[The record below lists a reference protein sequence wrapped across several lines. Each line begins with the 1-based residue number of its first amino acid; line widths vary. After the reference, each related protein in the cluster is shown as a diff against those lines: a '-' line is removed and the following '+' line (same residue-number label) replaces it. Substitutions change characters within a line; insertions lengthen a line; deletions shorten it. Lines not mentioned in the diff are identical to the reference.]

1 MEFFGSQLKQ
11 VFRRLGRAPVF
22 TAVAVLTLA
31 LGIGANVA
39 IFSVLDAVLLK
50 PLSYPQPDRL
60 IGLWQTAPGIDLGG
74 GNINMSP
81 SLYFTYRE
89 ENQTFQSL
97 GIYTGNSVS
106 ITGMGEPEQVHSML
120 WTWDLLPTLGV
131 RPFLGRAFTQ
141 KDDTPNNPQ
150 TVILSYGYWQRRF
163 AGDAG
168 VIGRRI
174 LIDGKAKEIVGVMP
188 KTFRFLDGDYSL
200 FEPFQFDRGKVTL
213 GNFSYDGVARLKPG
227 VTMAQANADLARM
240 IPLSFRKFQAPP
252 GFDAKLFENA
262 HFSPVLKPFK
272 QSLVGDIG
280 PALWVLMGTIGM
292 VLLIACANVA
302 NLLLVRV
309 EARHRELLIRAAL
322 GAGKRRIAGELL
334 FESVTLAILGGVLGV
349 ALAFAAL
356 RFLVWMAPAGI
367 PRLDEIAI
375 NVPVLLFALAVSIFT
390 GLLFGSVPVF
400 KYAGVRPGTG
410 LREGGRGSSQS
421 RERHRARNV
430 LVVVQVALALVLLV
444 SSALM
449 IRTFRALIHVNP
461 GFVPQNV
468 QTFELSI
475 SEAQVPKNEQVM
487 RMQNDMLEKLRQIPG
502 VDSVALTSS
511 LPTTGQGS
519 YDVCYARDH
528 TYREGQI
535 PPIRHYVF
543 ASPNLHGTLRTPFIA
558 GRDFSWNE
566 IYQRVPVTI
575 ISENFARE
583 YWGNASNALHKQI
596 REGMGNDPWR
606 EIIGV
611 VADVHDRELS
621 KPAAATVYLPPLLND
636 FWGDKVSVRRQVA
649 FVLRTPRAGSEAFLR
664 EVRSAV
670 WSFNANAPLAEVRT
684 LDDIYRKSMA
694 RTSFTLVMLGI
705 AAAMALLL
713 GMVGIYGVIAYSVS
727 ERRREIGIRMALGAR
742 REQLA
747 GMFVRHAL
755 VLTGIGALIGATA
768 GFAAMR
774 LMSSLLFGVKANDPA
789 TYAGVVIGLLLVSAL
804 ASYLPSRRAAAVDP
818 AEALRLE

>member
-1 MEFFGSQLKQ
+1 MGSVASQLRQ

-22 TAVAVLTLA
+22 TIVAVITLA

-39 IFSVLDAVLLK
+39 IFSVLDTVLLK
-50 PLSYPQPDRL
+50 PLPYPQPDRL
-60 IGLWQTAPGIDLGG
+60 IGLWERAPGIDLGAG
-74 GNINMSP
+74 DINMSA

-89 ENQTFQSL
+89 ENHTFQNL

-106 ITGMGEPEQVHSML
+106 VTGMGEPEQVHSML
-120 WTWDLLPTLGV
+120 VTWDVFPTLGV
-131 RPFLGRAFTQ
+131 RPFLGRGFTQ
-141 KDDTPNNPQ
+141 KDDTPKNPE

-163 AGDAG
+163 AGDSG

-174 LIDGKAKEIVGVMP
+174 LIDGKAKELIGVLP
-188 KTFRFLDGDYSL
+188 KDFRFLDGDFSL
-200 FEPFQFDRGKVTL
+200 FEPFQFDRSKTYL

-227 VTMAQANADLARM
+227 VTPAQAHADVARM
-240 IPLSFRKFQAPP
+240 IPLSFRKFQPPP
-252 GFDAKLFENA
+252 GFDVKLFEDA
-262 HFSPVLKPFK
+262 HFSPVIKPFK
-272 QSLVGDIG
+272 DTLVGDIG
-280 PALWVLMGTIGM
+280 TALWVLMGTIGM

-322 GAGKRRIAGELL
+322 GAGKARIAGELL
-334 FESVTLAILGGVLGV
+334 VESITLAILGGVAGI
-349 ALAFAAL
+349 ALAFGAL
-356 RFLVWMAPAGI
+356 RLLVWLAPSGI
-367 PRLDEIAI
+367 PRLDQIAI
-375 NVPVLLFALAVSIFT
+375 NLPVLLFALAVSIFT

-410 LREGGRGSSQS
+410 LREGGRGASQS

-449 IRTFRALIHVNP
+449 IRTFRALTNLKL

-468 QTFELSI
+468 QTFEVSI
-475 SEAQVPKNEQVM
+475 PDAQVAKPEQVL
-487 RMQNDMLEKLRQIPG
+487 RMENDILDRLRQIPG
-502 VDSVALTSS
+502 VQSAALTTS
-511 LPTTGQGS
+511 LPTTDAGS
-519 YDVCYARDH
+519 HDVAYARDH
-528 TYREGQI
+528 TYRPGQI
-535 PPIRHYVF
+535 PPIRHYIFV
-543 ASPNLHGTLRTPFIA
+543 SPRLQATLGTPLVA
-558 GRDFSWNE
+558 GRDFTWNE
-566 IYQRVPVTI
+566 IYQRVPVAM

-583 YWGNASNALHKQI
+583 YWGKPANALHKQI
-596 REGMGNDPWR
+596 REGMNDSWR
-606 EIIGV
+606 EIVGV
-611 VADVHDRELS
+611 VADAHDRDLT
-621 KPAAATVYLPPLLND
+621 KPAGTVLYLPPLLDN
-636 FWGDKVSVRRQVA
+636 FWGDKESIRRTLT
-649 FVLRTPRAGSEAFLR
+649 FVVRTPRAGSESFLK
-664 EVRSAV
+664 EVRAAV
-670 WSFNANAPLAEVRT
+670 WAINPNLPLAEVRT
-684 LDDIYRKSMA
+684 LEEIYRKSLA

-747 GMFVRHAL
+747 GMFMRHAL
-755 VLTGIGALIGATA
+755 LLTGTGALIGAAAAFA
-768 GFAAMR
+768 GMR

-789 TYAGVVIGLLLVSAL
+789 TYAAVITGLLLVAAL